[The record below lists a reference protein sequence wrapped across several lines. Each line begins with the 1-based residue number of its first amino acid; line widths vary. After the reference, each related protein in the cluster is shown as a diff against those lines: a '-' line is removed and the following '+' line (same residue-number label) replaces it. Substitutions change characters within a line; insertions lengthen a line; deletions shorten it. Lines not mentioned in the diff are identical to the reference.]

1 MDKSRK
7 HVMNE
12 TTTRPRSRYAK
23 ANFLTWVVLLALPV
37 AGSWSGEA
45 EAQIPAPR
53 QDRPIALVGGTIH
66 TVANGVIEGGT
77 LVFEDGRITAVGTDV
92 ELPSGTET
100 VDVTGRHVYPGLI
113 DGYSAMGLYEIGD
126 VDVTL
131 DLNELGDFNP
141 NVRVEVAVNP
151 ESRHIGTTRSNGVL
165 VTLTTPSGGVV
176 SGLSAAMMLDGWTW
190 EDMTIR
196 GATALNVNWPS
207 PSDEDAYERAIREL
221 REIFSTARAY
231 RDAHAA
237 GGRHH
242 TDSRWEAMIPVVNG
256 EIPVVVSASELR
268 QLQDAIA
275 WAEAEELRLVLR
287 GGADALY
294 VADHLAAKD
303 IPLLLTSVMSAPS
316 RSWEPYDQAYSL
328 PARLHERGVRF
339 AITGGPSA
347 PYANRLPYE
356 AGVSVAFGLPEEEA
370 VRAVTLNP
378 AEFLGID
385 DRVGSLEPGKDA
397 TLIITTGHPLDH
409 LADVEQ
415 AYIEGRRIDMMDAH
429 RHFYEKYS
437 EKVRQWQE
445 QGGVGVD

>member
-1 MDKSRK
+1 M
-7 HVMNE
+7 
-12 TTTRPRSRYAK
+12 
-23 ANFLTWVVLLALPV
+23 
-37 AGSWSGEA
+37 
-45 EAQIPAPR
+45 
-53 QDRPIALVGGTIH
+53 
-66 TVANGVIEGGT
+66 
-77 LVFEDGRITAVGTDV
+77 
-92 ELPSGTET
+92 
-100 VDVTGRHVYPGLI
+100 
-113 DGYSAMGLYEIGD
+113 
-126 VDVTL
+126 
-131 DLNELGDFNP
+131 
-141 NVRVEVAVNP
+141 
-151 ESRHIGTTRSNGVL
+151 
-165 VTLTTPSGGVV
+165 
-176 SGLSAAMMLDGWTW
+176 
-190 EDMTIR
+190 
-196 GATALNVNWPS
+196 
-207 PSDEDAYERAIREL
+207 
-221 REIFSTARAY
+221 FSTARAY

-242 TDSRWEAMIPVVNG
+242 TDSRWEAMVPVVNG
-256 EIPVVVSASELR
+256 EIPVVVAASELR

-294 VADHLAAKD
+294 VAHHLAAKD

-316 RSWEPYDQAYSL
+316 RSWEPYDHAYSL

-378 AEFLGID
+378 AVFLGID

-397 TLIITTGHPLDH
+397 TLIITTGHPLDY

-415 AYIEGRRIDMMDAH
+415 AYIEGRKIDMMDAH

-437 EKVRQWQE
+437 EKVRQRQE
-445 QGGVGVD
+445 QGEAGVD